1 VLDLA
6 GRVTCR
12 PDPAADYPRCFP
24 GRLRVR
30 LRDGRVVAHDEPV
43 NRGSFL
49 RPLSDDDVREKF
61 HRNAARALPPAQVEQ
76 VAAAVAALDE
86 APDVGAL
93 AAALRT
99 ER

>member
-1 VLDLA
+1 V
-6 GRVTCR
+6 
-12 PDPAADYPRCFP
+12 
-24 GRLRVR
+24 RVR
-30 LRDGRVVAHDEPV
+30 AALALAHDEPV

-49 RPLSDDDVREKF
+49 WPLSDDDVRQKF

-86 APDVGAL
+86 APNVGAL

-99 ER
+99 